1 MSIKKKIEV
10 VINNERVVREVEPR
24 THLVDFLREQ
34 VGLKGPHL
42 GCEHGV
48 CGACTVRLNGQIVR
62 GCLVLAV
69 QADGGSVDT
78 VEGLSRQ
85 GVLAD
90 LQEAFLNHNA
100 LQCGFCT
107 PGMLL
112 AAADLVESNPKAD
125 RQQVR
130 EAISS
135 NYCRCTGYH
144 AIVDAICTVLSKRN
158 LEAAK

>member
-1 MSIKKKIEV
+1 MMTIKKSIQV
-10 VINNERVVREVEPR
+10 TVNGERLNREVEPR
-24 THLVDFLREQ
+24 THLVDFLRES
-34 VGLKGPHL
+34 VGLKGSHL

-69 QADGGSVDT
+69 QADGGTVDT

-90 LQEAFLNHNA
+90 LQEAFLKHNA

-107 PGMLL
+107 PGMLM
-112 AAADLVESNPKAD
+112 AAADVVQHNPRAN

-144 AIVDAICTVLSKRN
+144 AIVDAICSVLAKRAH
-158 LEAAK
+158 EVA

>member
-1 MSIKKKIEV
+1 MMTIKKSIQV
-10 VINNERVVREVEPR
+10 TVNGERLNREVEPR
-24 THLVDFLREQ
+24 THLVDFLRES
-34 VGLKGPHL
+34 VGLKGSHL

-90 LQEAFLNHNA
+90 LQEAFLKHNA

-107 PGMLL
+107 PGMLM
-112 AAADLVESNPKAD
+112 AAADVVQHNPRAN

-144 AIVDAICTVLSKRN
+144 AIVDAICSVLAKRVQ
-158 LEAAK
+158 EVA

>member
-1 MSIKKKIEV
+1 MSIEKKIEV